1 MRGRLIALLGLVLL
15 ASILLSLCVG
25 AAGFGLHE
33 LVGGLTHRQGFEFAN
48 SVIWDVRLPRILA
61 AGICGASL
69 AIAGAVL
76 QSTFANPIVDSSL
89 VGISSS
95 AALGGA
101 LGLLLASDF
110 NQTLFSI
117 LGSVMVASL
126 CVWVLTRTRFT
137 GLRFTLFGF
146 ALGAIAGALLAL
158 VTADSHRANSRS
170 LATWLFGS
178 LSLITWQAVSILF
191 AALILGNL
199 VLRNQTHALDIV
211 SLGLDSARHL
221 GQDIDSKRRVWL
233 IACLALIAPSVA
245 LCGVIGFVGL
255 AAPHVARML
264 GAVRHQVLLPVTG
277 FFGAIVVICADT
289 LSRTIAGAFEIP
301 LSITLGLLG
310 APVLLVVLRGMP
322 NE

>member
-1 MRGRLIALLGLVLL
+1 MKKQLFGSLSAVLL
-15 ASILLSLCVG
+15 ISMVLALYFG
-25 AAGFGLHE
+25 AAGFGLSE
-33 LVGGLTHRQGFEFAN
+33 LLGGLTNSPGFEFSH

-61 AGICGASL
+61 AGTCGVSL

-101 LGLLLASDF
+101 LGLLFSANR
-110 NQTLFSI
+110 NQMLFSI
-117 LGSVMVASL
+117 LGSVAVAII
-126 CVWVLTRTRFT
+126 CVLFLARSKFT

-146 ALGAIAGALLAL
+146 ALGAIASALLAL
-158 VTADSHRANSRS
+158 VTAGSRGANSRS
-170 LATWLFGS
+170 LTTWIFGS
-178 LSLITWQAVSILF
+178 LSLITWQAVAILF
-191 AALILGNL
+191 LALLLGS
-199 VLRNQTHALDIV
+199 VFLRNQTHSLDIV
-211 SLGLDSARHL
+211 SMGLDSARHL
-221 GQDIDSKRRVWL
+221 GQDTDSKRKIWL
-233 IACLALIAPSVA
+233 LSCLVLIAPSVA

-264 GAVRHQVLLPVTG
+264 GAVRHKQLLPVAG
-277 FFGAIVVICADT
+277 LLGAIFVICADT

-310 APVLLVVLRGMP
+310 APVLLLVLRGMP
-322 NE
+322 ND